1 MDTDFQTE
9 EKPDIHLGKNVQRIR
24 EIMGMKQSTLAA
36 NTGYSQQYIS
46 KLEQSDKFAD
56 DILNKVAEGLGV
68 APDLIRNFDEEKAI
82 YNIQN
87 NYEGS
92 NSSASNIGP
101 AAYMNYRCTI
111 NPIDKLIE
119 MIDEN
124 KRLYDALLKAEREKN
139 ALLEQQI
146 QQLRKA

>member
-1 MDTDFQTE
+1 MDTDFQTD
-9 EKPDIHLGKNVQRIR
+9 EKPDIHLGRNVQRIR

-68 APDLIRNFDEEKAI
+68 APDLIRNFDEEKTV

-87 NYEGS
+87 NYESS
-92 NSSASNIGP
+92 NNNGP
-101 AAYMNYRCTI
+101 NYRCTI

-146 QQLRKA
+146 QHLKKA